1 MRLWQFQAGSGQ
13 HGSLVI
19 TARERESET
28 MRENHESVTRTTRT
42 RPGWQTPD
50 CEQISVSA
58 EASAYMGART
68 DWE

>member
-1 MRLWQFQAGSGQ
+1 
-13 HGSLVI
+13 
-19 TARERESET
+19 
-28 MRENHESVTRTTRT
+28 MRENLESVTRMTMA
-42 RPGWQTPD
+42 RPGWQSPD

>member
-1 MRLWQFQAGSGQ
+1 
-13 HGSLVI
+13 
-19 TARERESET
+19 
-28 MRENHESVTRTTRT
+28 MRENHESETRTTRT
-42 RPGWQTPD
+42 CPGWQSPD

>member
-1 MRLWQFQAGSGQ
+1 
-13 HGSLVI
+13 
-19 TARERESET
+19 
-28 MRENHESVTRTTRT
+28 MRENHESVTRPTA
-42 RPGWQTPD
+42 PGRDWQTPE